1 MGSSVPFLFD
11 PVALADSAQT
21 FLDCK
26 FNPRV
31 ALAPTANPCLIWCN
45 PRLHPLPDGKKA
57 EKHDWTSQLAMEISL
72 KIVSPSQAS
81 TGLGIADRYGGR
93 GLGRNGGSGRS
104 TLVGNLYLKGVGQ
117 TPLLG
122 ASTQATHLSG
132 GAYLEECA
140 KEVVISE
147 VVAAECPWG
156 CVPVTAL
163 CLTGES
169 VVWDTQGE
177 KKHERQCIL
186 ARPPFLRPAH
196 FESAI
201 GFDPADLNEI
211 LLDGKR
217 VDFLTRH
224 LQAKY
229 ANEEALL
236 DDLQEFWSRWS
247 EQIAYGFAHRLSSGG
262 LSTANVSI
270 DGRWVDF
277 GSWASLPNWGR
288 YVFAPR
294 VESFGEEFVALLK
307 CIQGLYE
314 DLIEQKAITSDFGLL
329 LASTQQRCTYSFERR
344 MSFEFLRVFG
354 LSRQQA
360 QDILQ
365 GSHAQD
371 ILKSLAD
378 FLSHYQ
384 RENLSIVYETE
395 LPILTWSPEL
405 FWDAGRKNSRS
416 LAGILGNELGLFA
429 CGSSANQAFAIVLQ
443 RANFIG
449 RPRSTLY
456 RDQLKIRLYQ
466 TLEIECSGNRLTDDV
481 FERVID
487 NLICE
492 SRRDSLFEN
501 EKAICVGHARSSR
514 CGMVCFYN
522 TEYKVYQGII
532 EWSTFKRYPIGSSFI
547 LGSDSK
553 AGLTRL
559 QDDLGEFRW
568 WLTDV

>member
-1 MGSSVPFLFD
+1 
-11 PVALADSAQT
+11 
-21 FLDCK
+21 
-26 FNPRV
+26 
-31 ALAPTANPCLIWCN
+31 
-45 PRLHPLPDGKKA
+45 
-57 EKHDWTSQLAMEISL
+57 
-72 KIVSPSQAS
+72 
-81 TGLGIADRYGGR
+81 
-93 GLGRNGGSGRS
+93 
-104 TLVGNLYLKGVGQ
+104 
-117 TPLLG
+117 
-122 ASTQATHLSG
+122 
-132 GAYLEECA
+132 
-140 KEVVISE
+140 
-147 VVAAECPWG
+147 
-156 CVPVTAL
+156 
-163 CLTGES
+163 
-169 VVWDTQGE
+169 
-177 KKHERQCIL
+177 
-186 ARPPFLRPAH
+186 
-196 FESAI
+196 
-201 GFDPADLNEI
+201 
-211 LLDGKR
+211 
-217 VDFLTRH
+217 
-224 LQAKY
+224 
-229 ANEEALL
+229 
-236 DDLQEFWSRWS
+236 
-247 EQIAYGFAHRLSSGG
+247 
-262 LSTANVSI
+262 
-270 DGRWVDF
+270 
-277 GSWASLPNWGR
+277 
-288 YVFAPR
+288 
-294 VESFGEEFVALLK
+294 
-307 CIQGLYE
+307 
-314 DLIEQKAITSDFGLL
+314 
-329 LASTQQRCTYSFERR
+329 

-395 LPILTWSPEL
+395 LPNLTWSPEL

-456 RDQLKIRLYQ
+456 RDQLKMRLYQ

-553 AGLTRL
+553 TGLTRL